1 MSEICQ
7 TFSWIEP
14 SESLSRQ
21 LCERPPRIR
30 FRFRRRAA
38 AVAAF
43 FLFCL
48 TAATCK
54 AQSRDVICR
63 DGSGEFEAALHG
75 ITVRVGAARNQELA
89 ARVCEASLSWAD
101 QRLVVGGAAPEMDID
116 AFGVDLGLG
125 VPVVALQEKKSKG
138 DCCMVYRIYSLRQ
151 PPTLLRTIA
160 GGEFFSAAD
169 TYLDGRVQ
177 IWTDDAA
184 AVEGFENLRLRDLD
198 FAPPVVLR
206 FVRRRL
212 LDASSEFRPYYDRQ
226 IADERAKLDAR
237 DLADFKSSDGR
248 LGISSGIP
256 AVRLIQLRTVKMRV
270 LEIVWAY
277 LYSGREQEAWRAL
290 GEMWPAAD
298 AARIRALILAARER
312 GIRSQVDGVSTA
324 VSSGREP
331 RVKIFDGTVVVSA
344 TPGLTPKGAKPKQEI
359 VPPKVILM
367 ERPAPTT
374 DVEMVLAQS
383 ESTLQL
389 VIDSV
394 GKVRSAEVMGNAQ
407 TVDQGLIKSTS
418 NWKFIPAF
426 NADEP
431 VASRILLGV
440 SLKK

>member
-1 MSEICQ
+1 M
-7 TFSWIEP
+7 
-14 SESLSRQ
+14 
-21 LCERPPRIR
+21 
-30 FRFRRRAA
+30 
-38 AVAAF
+38 
-43 FLFCL
+43 
-48 TAATCK
+48 
-54 AQSRDVICR
+54 ICR
-63 DGSGEFEAALHG
+63 DGTGEFEAELHG
-75 ITVRVGAARNQELA
+75 ITARVGAARNEGLA

-101 QRLVVGGAAPEMDID
+101 QHLVVAGAAPEMDID

-138 DCCMVYRIYSLRQ
+138 DCCMVYRIYSLRE
-151 PPTLLRTIA
+151 PPTLLRTIT

-169 TYLDGRVQ
+169 TNLDGRVQ

-198 FAPPVVLR
+198 FVPPVVLR

-212 LDASSEFRPYYDRQ
+212 LDISSEFRPFYDQ
-226 IADERAKLDAR
+226 KIDGERAKLDSR

-248 LGISSGIP
+248 LGTSSGIP

-298 AARIRALILAARER
+298 AARIRALILAARAR
-312 GIRSQVDGVSTA
+312 GIRSQVDAVSTA
-324 VSSGREP
+324 VSTGREP
-331 RVKIFDGTVVVSA
+331 HVKIFDGTVSVSS
-344 TPGLTPKGAKPKQEI
+344 TPGLAPKGAKPKQEI

-374 DVEMVLAQS
+374 DVEMELAQS

-389 VIDSV
+389 VIDSA
-394 GKVRSAEVMGNAQ
+394 GKVRSAEVLGKVQ
-407 TVDQGLIKSTS
+407 SVDEGLLKSTP